1 MAGMTHQDYAA
12 FIAAKSKSFRPV
24 GFDPGHISEQLFPFQ
39 RDIVKWALRRG
50 RACIFADCGMGKT
63 AMQIE
68 WARHVHTHT
77 LKPVLILAPLAV
89 AAQTVA
95 EGQKFGVPINLCRD
109 GDDVICGIN
118 VANYD
123 RLHRFDATQFI
134 GVVLDESS
142 IIKAQDGK
150 TRKTILESFSQTPYR
165 LACTATPAPNDHV
178 ELGNHAEFVG
188 AMTTSEML
196 ATYFCHDG
204 GETQKWRLKGH
215 AKRDFWKWVCS
226 WAAMIR
232 KPSDLGYDDGTF
244 QLPPLNIHSR
254 IVQSAPIDGFLFA
267 IEAETLQER
276 LAARRESIAERVAEC
291 AALVNASS
299 ESWIVW
305 CNLNNESTALEK
317 AIPGSVEVTGSDKP
331 EVKERAMLDFAAG
344 KIRVLISK
352 PSICGFGMN
361 FQTCANV
368 AFVGLSDSWESYYQ
382 AVRRCWRFGQ
392 TRPVNVHIITADTE
406 GNVVA
411 NIQRKEADAATM
423 AEAMVGEMAAIIRS
437 EIRGQQRNF
446 IEYNPQVR
454 MEIPSWLK
462 SQ

>member
-1 MAGMTHQDYAA
+1 MNDYASFLA
-12 FIAAKSKSFRPV
+12 RKSKSFRPV
-24 GFDPGHISEQLFPFQ
+24 GFDPANISAQLFPFQ
-39 RDIVKWALRRG
+39 QDIVRWALRRG

-63 AMQIE
+63 AMQVE
-68 WARHVHTHT
+68 WARHVHCHT

-95 EGQKFGVPINLCRD
+95 EGAKFGTPINLCRD
-109 GDDVICGIN
+109 QSDVICGIN

-123 RLHRFDATQFI
+123 RLHRFEPGAFI

-142 IIKAQDGK
+142 IIKAHDGK
-150 TRKTILESFSQTPYR
+150 TRKTILESFAETPYR

-188 AMTTSEML
+188 AMSTNEML

-215 AKRDFWKWVCS
+215 ARKDFWRWVCS

-244 QLPPLNIHSR
+244 QLPPLNVHSR
-254 IVQSAPIDGFLFA
+254 VVQSEPLDGFLFA
-267 IEAETLQER
+267 IEAESLQER
-276 LAARRESIAERVAEC
+276 LAARRDSIEERVAEC
-291 AALVNASS
+291 ASIVNASN
-299 ESWIVW
+299 ESWVIW

-331 EVKERAMLDFAAG
+331 EVKERAMLDFSAG

-352 PSICGFGMN
+352 PSIAGFGMN
-361 FQTCANV
+361 WQHCANV

-411 NIQRKEADAATM
+411 NIKRKEADAATM
-423 AEAMVGEMAAIIRS
+423 ADAMVGEMADIIRS
-437 EIRGQQRNF
+437 EIRGQSRNF
-446 IEYNPQVR
+446 VEYNPQMR
-454 MEIPSWLK
+454 MEVPSWLK
-462 SQ
+462 